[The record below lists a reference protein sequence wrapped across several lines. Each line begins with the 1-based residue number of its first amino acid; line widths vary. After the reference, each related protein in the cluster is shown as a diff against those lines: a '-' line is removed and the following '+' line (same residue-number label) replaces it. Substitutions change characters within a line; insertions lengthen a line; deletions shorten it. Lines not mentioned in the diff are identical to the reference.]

1 MALFTNFATLSYS
14 GGERSSNTVTGEI
27 LETVSISKTAV
38 TNEYAA
44 GDTVSFAVT
53 LVNSGAAP
61 VTGLTL
67 SDDLGAY
74 ALNAMTLY
82 PLRYVADTLRLF
94 VNGVLQPAPA
104 VTAGPPLAVTGI
116 EIPAGGSAVLVY
128 ETEVTAYAPLAPDSE
143 ITNTATVTGGGIS
156 TPLSASATVESLD
169 RAELAISKALTPAA
183 VPANGRLT
191 YSFEIVNTGNTA
203 AGAADNVILRDT
215 FNPIL
220 TDLQVSLDGVAWAA
234 GTQYS
239 YDESTG
245 VFSSSAGAM
254 PVPAAGYTQN
264 EDGTWALNPGRVMLV
279 ISGTLKTNS

>member
-53 LVNSGAAP
+53 LVNSGTAP

-82 PLRYVADTLRLF
+82 PLRYVPDTLRFF
-94 VNGVLQPAPA
+94 VNGALQPAPT

-116 EIPAGGSAVLVY
+116 DIPAGGSAVLVY

-143 ITNTATVTGGGIS
+143 ITNTAAVTGSGIS
-156 TPLSASATVESLD
+156 TPLAASATVRSLD
-169 RAELAISKALTPAA
+169 RAELAISKAVTPAA
-183 VPANGRLT
+183 VPANGHLT
-191 YSFEIVNTGNTA
+191 YSFEIVNTGNTE
-203 AGAADNVILRDT
+203 AGAADSVVLRDT

-220 TDLQVSLDGVAWAA
+220 AGLQVSLDGAAWAA
-234 GTQYS
+234 GAQYS
-239 YDESTG
+239 YNESTG
-245 VFSSSAGAM
+245 VFLSTAGAIT
-254 PVPAAGYTQN
+254 VPAAGYTQN
-264 EDGTWALNPGRVMLV
+264 EDGTWALNPGKVTLV
-279 ISGTLKTNS
+279 ISGTLQTNS

>member
-53 LVNSGAAP
+53 LVNSGTAP
-61 VTGLTL
+61 VSGLTL

-82 PLRYVADTLRLF
+82 PLRYVPDTLHFF
-94 VNGVLQPAPA
+94 VNGALQPTPA
-104 VTAGPPLAVTGI
+104 VTAGPPLVVTGI

-156 TPLSASATVESLD
+156 TPLTASATVQSLD
-169 RAELAISKALTPAA
+169 RAELAISKAVTPAA
-183 VPANGRLT
+183 VPANGQLT
-191 YSFEIVNTGNTA
+191 YSFEITNTGNTE

-220 TDLQVSLDGVAWAA
+220 TGLQVSLDGVAWAA

-245 VFSSSAGAM
+245 VFASSAGAIT
-254 PVPAAGYTQN
+254 VPAAGYTQN
-264 EDGTWALNPGRVMLV
+264 EDGTWALNPGKVTLV
-279 ISGTLKTNS
+279 ISGTLQTNS